1 MSMNNEE
8 NCRHEE
14 SIEARIASLN
24 DLLDELSESPAI
36 FPALLHPGC
45 IGNLRASDVVILPV
59 GFRPLEFV
67 GVGKYDLLSP
77 SQPNVENEK

>member
-1 MSMNNEE
+1 
-8 NCRHEE
+8 
-14 SIEARIASLN
+14 
-24 DLLDELSESPAI
+24 
-36 FPALLHPGC
+36 
-45 IGNLRASDVVILPV
+45 VVILPV